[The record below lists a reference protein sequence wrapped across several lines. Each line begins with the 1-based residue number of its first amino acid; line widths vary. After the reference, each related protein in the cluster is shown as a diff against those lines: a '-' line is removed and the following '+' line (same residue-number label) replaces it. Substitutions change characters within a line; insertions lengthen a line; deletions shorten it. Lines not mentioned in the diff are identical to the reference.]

1 MIRACADSADSA
13 AWHEFIT
20 RFQKPISL
28 AIIRVARRWGV
39 SPQEFVDDLVQE
51 TYLKL
56 CANKCRHIYQF
67 SIAHPDAVEAYIKT
81 IAMNLAHDF
90 FKARRSMKRGGGET
104 VQLLDNLEPMAQHSS
119 FGGLD
124 AIQRDV
130 LLSEIDHCLEGCIDG
145 PSKSRDKLIFLLH
158 YRQGMSAHAIAS
170 LPTVGLT
177 VKGVESALLRLTR
190 IVRGQ
195 VVNSTESRRREHG
208 AEPKG
213 LGPAKSY

>member
-20 RFQKPISL
+20 RFQKPIGLS
-28 AIIRVARRWGV
+28 IIRVARRWGA

-56 CANKCRHIYQF
+56 CADKCRHLYQF
-67 SIAHPDAVEAYIKT
+67 SLAHPDTVEAYIKT

-90 FKARRSMKRGGGET
+90 FKAHRSMKRGGGET
-104 VQLLDNLEPMAQHSS
+104 VQLLDNLEPVAQHSS
-119 FGGLD
+119 FGGPD

-130 LLSEIDHCLEGCIDG
+130 LLGEIDHCLEECIDG

-170 LPTVGLT
+170 LPTVDLN
-177 VKGVESALLRLTR
+177 VKGVESALLRLRR

-195 VVNSTESRRREHG
+195 LVSLAEGRKRERRT
-208 AEPKG
+208 EPKG